1 MSERANN
8 YRLEM
13 QGICKRFAATVAL
26 DNVDFGVGPGEVHAL
41 VGENG
46 AGKSTLMKILSGA
59 LQPDAGSMTLD
70 GQPYGP
76 KNPLE
81 GRRRGVGMIYQELS
95 IAPHLTVQENILLGV
110 EPVRQSGILDMKRA
124 RSRTRAAL
132 STLGHEDIRA
142 NAIAGDLSVS
152 EQQVVE
158 IARSLAI
165 GCNVLVFDEPTSS
178 LGQQDIARLFEL
190 IHRLKNKG
198 IAIVYI
204 SHFLDEIDKVADRVT
219 VLRDGSKAGTE
230 TMVKIT
236 TEEIIRRMVGRDVD
250 DLYPRSERTQ
260 GEPVLEV
267 RDLAGIRKPS
277 SVSLTLHRSE
287 VLGICGL
294 VGAGRTEFLRTIFGL
309 DPIRSGE
316 ITMFRFTGPATPLA
330 RWDQGAGILSE
341 DRKREGLALNMSVAD
356 NLTLSRLRGFGPGPI
371 VIPRHQYHAVNR
383 WIDRF
388 QIRCEHPSQPM
399 LSLSGGNQQ
408 KSALARLLQHDV
420 DIMLLDEPT
429 RGVDVAAKAVIYE
442 LIDEMACGGNGW
454 PAKAILL
461 ISSYLPELLG
471 ICDRIAVMH
480 RGMLLPP
487 KLREEVDEEL
497 LMSAATGGESAW

>member
-1 MSERANN
+1 MR
-8 YRLEM
+8 
-13 QGICKRFAATVAL
+13 GICKRFAATVAL
-26 DNVDFGVGPGEVHAL
+26 MDVDFEVGPGEVHAL

-59 LQPDAGSMTLD
+59 LPPDSGSMTLD
-70 GQPYGP
+70 GKPFAP
-76 KNPLE
+76 RNPIE

-110 EPVRQSGILDMKRA
+110 EPVRPFGVLDGKTAENRA
-124 RSRTRAAL
+124 REAL
-132 STLGHEDIRA
+132 TTLGHADMPV
-142 NAIAGDLSVS
+142 NAIAGDLSVN

-158 IARSLAI
+158 IARSLAM

-190 IHRLKNKG
+190 IHRLRTEG

-219 VLRDGSKAGTE
+219 VLRDGSTVGTE
-230 TMVKIT
+230 TIGDIT
-236 TEEIIRRMVGRDVD
+236 TEEIIHGMVGRDVE
-250 DLYPRSERTQ
+250 DLYPRSKRTQ

-267 RDLAGIRKPS
+267 RDLAGMRKPA
-277 SVSLTLHRSE
+277 SVSLTLHRGE

-294 VGAGRTEFLRTIFGL
+294 VGAGRTEFLRTLFGL
-309 DPIRSGE
+309 DRIRSGE
-316 ITMFRFTGPATPLA
+316 ITMFRFTGPATPLV
-330 RWDQGAGILSE
+330 RWDQGTGFLSE

-356 NLTLSRLRGFGPGPI
+356 NLTLSRLRGFGPGP
-371 VIPRHQYHAVNR
+371 VVLPRHQHEAVNR

-399 LSLSGGNQQ
+399 HSLSGGNQQ
-408 KSALARLLQHDV
+408 KAALARLLQHDV

-442 LIDEMACGGNGW
+442 LIDEMACGGKGW
-454 PAKAILL
+454 PAKAVLL
-461 ISSYLPELLG
+461 VSSYLPELLG
-471 ICDRIAVMH
+471 VCDRIAVMY
-480 RGMLLPP
+480 RGTLLPP
-487 KLREEVDEEL
+487 IPREEVDEEL